1 MTAINKS
8 VRLTA
13 GLLLFF
19 CLQFARLAG
28 SAISG
33 VVLMKDGSPLP
44 GAIVTVTS
52 LSLADKA
59 SVITDDRGRFTL
71 ADLVLGMYKL
81 TFDLEG
87 FKPLVRRNVFLGQ
100 EQVVDLKIILQC
112 RDCKETV
119 TLVDPPALIGFTTA
133 SSGKTISREM
143 FKSLPRAR
151 NFDALLNTIPG
162 VTNETLLLAGTAV
175 NGASGLENTY
185 LFDGA
190 DTGNILDGSPGQNVA
205 VDFIDEVQVIT
216 SGAAAEFA
224 GALGGVIRV
233 VTRAG
238 GNEFHGEVVGYYS
251 GAPLRSQYRDV
262 LALDQ
267 KDDSKA
273 VYYPYAA
280 YYGMDDD
287 QKFEGGFSL
296 GGNFVRDKLWFF
308 VAIIPSYFKNYSTI
322 TDAWEYERIFKRT
335 EQQLNFQARLT
346 SKPVRNLR
354 LGAGVINN
362 FSKYKGEL
370 PNAFANFYPA
380 IPYEDRGFSY
390 PNISG
395 NFSADLTLGNS
406 IMLAAR
412 AGYFRT
418 NQNRQIFQPDTKPY
432 VQFMTEAPGGYFKTT
447 NVGLLDV
454 PPEYQMPTG
463 FISQPRAV
471 ANIVKRSIAEKLSIG
486 FDLSG
491 LMRLTGQH
499 AWKAGFSWAR
509 RGQDVDNTPSVPI
522 LFFAWDRSF
531 PGGFAYAGS
540 DRGKYGYYAV
550 RNNEVTGPYG
560 DFYKA
565 YGNMLSFYI
574 QDSWSVA
581 DRLTFNLGVRA
592 ESEYIPSYATGNPDF
607 ENVKP
612 IRFDLG
618 DKIAPR
624 LGFIWDVRGDSSLKV
639 FGSYGIFHDVMK
651 LKMAAGAF
659 GGSKW
664 KSTYYSLDT
673 YKWDEIGVNG
683 YYPGRPLLPYP
694 HTIDFRV
701 PASDIV
707 DPELKPMTQQE
718 IALGFEKRLADD
730 LVLSLRYVNRHLLR
744 AIEDIG
750 VWTALGKK
758 YFISNPGG
766 DFIRQKYD
774 QARADGTI
782 PANAPGPSRAVRE
795 YDGVSLALDKRFSA
809 NWLGGVSYTWSRLWG
824 NYSGLASGDLVERDA
839 PYVERYFDSW
849 YASRT
854 LTLEDAI
861 GPLPGDRPHQ
871 FKIYGSYS
879 FPFGLTAGLVA
890 NAMSGTP
897 TSTEFAM
904 EYPGYMPYGRADQA
918 RSPFLWFAN
927 FYVEYNLKLGKNSL
941 NINLNVDNVFDV
953 KTAQR
958 IYPVYNRYA
967 VDVSEERIAQGP
979 WEIND
984 YEPELDPR
992 YLMEADFYGPLT
1004 ARLGLK
1010 FSF

>member
-1 MTAINKS
+1 MITINKS

-19 CLQFARLAG
+19 SLGFAQLAG
-28 SAISG
+28 SSISG
-33 VVLMKDGSPLP
+33 VVLLKNGSPLP
-44 GAIVTVTS
+44 GVTVTASS
-52 LSLADKA
+52 LSLAGKA
-59 SVITDDRGRFTL
+59 TVVTDDRGRFTL
-71 ADLVLGMYKL
+71 PDLALGIYML

-87 FKPLVRRNVFLGQ
+87 FKTVVRKNVFLGQ
-100 EQVVDLKIILQC
+100 EQVVDQKIILLC

-119 TLVDPPALIGFTTA
+119 TLVDPPALIDFTTA
-133 SSGKTISREM
+133 ASGKTMTREM
-143 FKSLPRAR
+143 FQSLPRGR
-151 NFDALLNTIPG
+151 NFDSLLNTVPG
-162 VTNETLLLAGTAV
+162 VANEALLLAGTAV

-185 LFDGA
+185 VFDGA
-190 DTGNILDGSPGQNVA
+190 DTGNILDGSPGQNVSF
-205 VDFIDEVQVIT
+205 DFIDEVQVIT

-233 VTRAG
+233 VTRSG

-251 GAPLRSQYRDV
+251 GAPLRAQDRDI
-262 LALDQ
+262 LSLDRE
-267 KDDSKA
+267 DDSQA
-273 VYYPYAA
+273 VYYPYTA
-280 YYGMDDD
+280 YYGVDDD
-287 QKFEGGFSL
+287 HKFEGGFSL
-296 GGNFVRDKLWFF
+296 GGYFVRNKLWFF
-308 VAIIPSYFKNYSTI
+308 VAIIPGYFKNYRTI

-335 EQQLNFQARLT
+335 EQQQNFQARLT
-346 SKPVRNLR
+346 SQPVRNLR

-362 FSKYKGEL
+362 FSKYKGAL
-370 PNAFANFYPA
+370 PDAFANFYPA

-395 NFSADLTLGNS
+395 NFSADLTLGSNIWLS
-406 IMLAAR
+406 AH

-418 NQNRQIFQPDTKPY
+418 NQNRQLFQPSTKPY
-432 VQFMTEAPGGYFKTT
+432 VQFMTEAPSGYFKTT
-447 NVGLLDV
+447 NIGLLDV

-463 FISQPRAV
+463 YINSPRAA
-471 ANIVKRSIAEKLSIG
+471 ANIVKRNIAEKMSLG
-486 FDLSG
+486 LNCSG
-491 LMRLTGQH
+491 RIRLGGEH
-499 AWKAGFSWAR
+499 AWKAGFSWLR

-522 LFFAWDRSF
+522 LFFAWDRSLITDGTN
-531 PGGFAYAGS
+531 PG
-540 DRGKYGYYAV
+540 RGKYGYYAV

-560 DFYKA
+560 DFYQA
-565 YGNMLSFYI
+565 YGNTFSLYL

-581 DRLTFNLGVRA
+581 DRLTVSFGVRA
-592 ESEYIPSYATGNPDF
+592 ESEAIPSYATGNPGL
-607 ENVKP
+607 EKLKP
-612 IRFDLG
+612 IRFDMG

-624 LGFIWDVRGDSSLKV
+624 LGFIWDVRDDSSLKV
-639 FGSYGIFHDVMK
+639 SGSYGIFHDVMK

-673 YKWDEIGVNG
+673 YKWDEIGING
-683 YYPGRPLLPYP
+683 YYPGRLLLPYP

-701 PASDIV
+701 PAFDII
-707 DPELKPMTQQE
+707 DPDLKPMTQQE
-718 IALGFEKRLADD
+718 ITLGLEKKLGDD

-750 VWTALGKK
+750 VWTAGGKK

-809 NWLGGVSYTWSRLWG
+809 NWLGGVVYTWSRLWG

-854 LTLEDAI
+854 LTLEEAV
-861 GPLPGDRPHQ
+861 GPLPGDRPHHFQ
-871 FKIYGSYS
+871 IYGSYS

-897 TSTEFAM
+897 TSTEFVL
-904 EYPGYMPYGRADQA
+904 EYPGYMPYGRADRKRA
-918 RSPFLWFAN
+918 PFLWFAN
-927 FYVEYNLKLGKNSL
+927 FYVEYNLRLGRNVL
-941 NINLNVDNVFDV
+941 NVNLNVDNVFNV

-979 WEIND
+979 WDIND

-992 YLMEADFYGPLT
+992 YLMESDFYPPLS
-1004 ARLGLK
+1004 ARFGLK